1 MNQLTFKYLLATII
15 SEAILFS
22 NTVQAAASDEILAES
37 TVELSAFLK
46 MFAGLAAVVVLI
58 FVLAWLSRKM
68 KFVQNMTSGYQI
80 KNLAS
85 LSLTTREKICLIEV
99 GDKQVLVG
107 IAPGRINQLHVFDE
121 KIQVSSDDNSETT
134 ANAFSSHFKNALGI
148 SKTREEQK

>member
-1 MNQLTFKYLLATII
+1 MIYSTAKYFLTMVISGAVLL
-15 SEAILFS
+15 SGK
-22 NTVQAAASDEILAES
+22 VQAAASDAILAES

-46 MFAGLAAVVVLI
+46 MFAGLVAVVALI

-107 IAPGRINQLHVFDE
+107 IAPGRVNQLHVFDE
-121 KIQVSSDDNSETT
+121 KIQVSSDENS
-134 ANAFSSHFKNALGI
+134 NGSKNLFSSHFKSALGL
-148 SKTREEQK
+148 SKAQEEQK

>member
-1 MNQLTFKYLLATII
+1 MNQLSAKYFLATII
-15 SEAILFS
+15 SEVILFS

-37 TVELSAFLK
+37 TIELSAFLK
-46 MFAGLAAVVVLI
+46 MFAGLAAVVALI

-121 KIQVSSDDNSETT
+121 KIQVNSDNDSEATK
-134 ANAFSSHFKNALGI
+134 NAFSSHFKNALGI
-148 SKTREEQK
+148 SKTHEEQK